1 MIDTGAA
8 SRTLTS
14 DLLKRLTDGIKK
26 AGAKYLLD
34 ISATRLSLRDP
45 VGFPSH
51 SREWFSII
59 GFPVCSNLYVS
70 RVSSPKAEYCQEKT
84 VPLPY
89 RNYVEGLEE
98 DATAMLNY
106 LGRDFIEPKKK
117 KNPVLCGYSHGVIQ
131 PNYLI
136 PLSF

>member
-8 SRTLTS
+8 SRILTS
-14 DLLKRLTDGIKK
+14 DLLKRFTNGIKK

-59 GFPVCSNLYVS
+59 GFPVCLNAYYW
-70 RVSSPKAEYCQEKT
+70 RVFRLKAEDCQEKT
-84 VPLPY
+84 VPLLM
-89 RNYVEGLEE
+89 GTTTK
-98 DATAMLNY
+98 AW
-106 LGRDFIEPKKK
+106 KKMQ
-117 KNPVLCGYSHGVIQ
+117 Q
-131 PNYLI
+131 P
-136 PLSF
+136 S